1 MMEIRIHGRGGQG
14 AVVASKAL
22 ANAVFK
28 EGKYVQSFPEFGV
41 ERRGAPVTA
50 FARIADKGEKR
61 IDLRCK
67 IYEPDHVVI
76 LDPTLI
82 SAVDITQGLKD
93 NGWIIINTDRAPS
106 DFKFPAKFKVSTID
120 ANTIANKYRLGSKMA
135 PIVNTVILGAF
146 SKITGIVGIDAI
158 LEAIKEEVPIKADEN
173 VQAAKEA
180 YETAIITF

>member
-1 MMEIRIHGRGGQG
+1 MIEIRIHGRGGQG

-50 FARIADKGEKR
+50 FTRIADKAEK
-61 IDLRCK
+61 IYLRCK

-82 SAVDITQGLKD
+82 SAVDITQGLK
-93 NGWIIINTDRAPS
+93 NKGWIIINTDKKPE
-106 DFKFPAKFKVSTID
+106 DFKFPDKFKVATID
-120 ANTIANKYRLGSKMA
+120 ANSIALKYRLGNKMA

-158 LEAIKEEVPIKADEN
+158 LDAIKEEIPVKQEAN
-173 VQAAKEA
+173 VQAAREA
-180 YETAIITF
+180 YDVASK